1 MAPFFLVSSCLGS
14 LLLILSPIAG
24 YLRWENHLFL
34 GLSSAILAT
43 ALHCLIFGI
52 FTGSGKD
59 TRELVEDLSLS
70 ADYVKKTKVYKR
82 TVFPKALYAILFLLI
97 TTSLGG
103 YHSAH
108 GAVWMRTVHGMM
120 ALFTVYYNLKTFLL
134 EYRAI
139 KENAEILKK
148 VNEVASARTSE
159 LPKVNYD
166 FSPTGDEKVADLE
179 WGTHVFA
186 FGRFLIFL
194 AFNTWLPYVY
204 IRYIMGKFQLPTQ
217 PFIVS
222 FVVLLVS
229 GYYLKFKYRNF
240 SKVLTNS
247 SAV

>member
-1 MAPFFLVSSCLGS
+1 MAPFFLISSLIGS
-14 LLLILSPIAG
+14 LLLVLSPIAG
-24 YLRWENHLFL
+24 YMQWENHLFL

-70 ADYVKKTKVYKR
+70 TEYVKKTKVYKR
-82 TVFPKALYAILFLLI
+82 TIFPKALYAILFLLI

-108 GAVWMRTVHGMM
+108 GMIWMRTVHGIF
-120 ALFTVYYNLKTFLL
+120 ALFTVYYNLKTFYL
-134 EYRAI
+134 EYKAI
-139 KENAEILKK
+139 VENAEILKK
-148 VNEVASARTSE
+148 VNEVASRRTSE

-166 FSPTGDEKVADLE
+166 FTPEGDEKVADLE
-179 WGTHVFA
+179 WGTHVYA

-204 IRYIMGKFQLPTQ
+204 IRYIMGKFQLPTT
-217 PFIVS
+217 PFIAA
-222 FVVLLVS
+222 FVVLLLG
-229 GYYLKFKYRNF
+229 GYYLKFKYKGYA
-240 SKVLTNS
+240 KVLTHS